1 MAVTFSFGF
10 LGAGLEAADTGC
22 EAASAPSLEPPRPLS
37 LDPEL
42 QSAREQARAALGRLA
57 STVPGLRAL
66 QQGLQA
72 FSLDGVDDLPELPNG
87 SDGDSGP
94 SRSEAVSDS
103 ILRGML
109 QSVTAAAMSS
119 AAVEAPSCPNP
130 DLVIVGE
137 QQEWA
142 TAGG

>member
-1 MAVTFSFGF
+1 
-10 LGAGLEAADTGC
+10 
-22 EAASAPSLEPPRPLS
+22 
-37 LDPEL
+37 
-42 QSAREQARAALGRLA
+42 
-57 STVPGLRAL
+57 
-66 QQGLQA
+66 
-72 FSLDGVDDLPELPNG
+72 VDDLPELPTG

-94 SRSEAVSDS
+94 SRRDAVPDS
-103 ILRGML
+103 ILRGTL